1 MEPYVKNLYEFIG
14 LFHFRCD
21 LEYHFVMAYA
31 VFWLKI
37 HFLISAWAKTVE
49 KMNFTGVEIATLNL
63 LIKIQY
69 PEFMD
74 SEIVSYEYLILRVWG
89 RHGYF
94 SLSKVHG
101 C

>member
-1 MEPYVKNLYEFIG
+1 MIENLF
-14 LFHFRCD
+14 
-21 LEYHFVMAYA
+21 
-31 VFWLKI
+31 
-37 HFLISAWAKTVE
+37 S
-49 KMNFTGVEIATLNL
+49 NFCVGENCRKRNFMGVEIATLNL
-63 LIKIQY
+63 HIKIQY